1 MLSSIECGYCGFAVE
16 LAPDTTVD
24 RVACPYCHRAVQLPK
39 TDLETGSTFGAYRI
53 DKLLGVGGMGDVY
66 LAVQH
71 PINRKVALK
80 ILPSNLT
87 ADRDSLDRFFNEMRM
102 TAKFEHPNIV
112 AAIEAGKVGDLHYL
126 AMSYVDGQDLD
137 VILVK
142 DGVMAESQALGI
154 VRKVASALDYA
165 WNKGQVLHRDIKP
178 GNIMLDNSGEVRL
191 MDLGISKSLKDP
203 RSGGQTTAGY
213 VVGTPYYMS
222 PEQARGSNDLDFRSD
237 IYSLGATLYHMVTG
251 SEPFDNEDP
260 LVVMT
265 QHINEP
271 VPSPKEKNSALTNG
285 CCALLKRMLAKPQN
299 ERHETWQTLV
309 DDIDRVLDG
318 KMPSEAAVATP
329 NKMSNKKKS
338 LPAGAAGRAAGLKL
352 KVGAS
357 QAKRLR
363 GAATAPRL
371 MQATQ
376 PKNLSSR
383 LSIIRWLFIGVGL
396 VLLATFI
403 IIAISRDSNI
413 DQPIA
418 GPVTDGQTKA
428 PLLGT
433 PTTTLSYT
441 TLLRDIERAR
451 AFAQEQ
457 PKAYREILQRW
468 QALSSEAAN
477 TPHAKTVEQEIG
489 QASSRL
495 EQTRQSMLTS
505 LELVS
510 NELSAAGDYDS
521 AIAAVRDYNG
531 EFADET
537 RTERNKLE
545 QSLIESQALQA
556 SPPEPEPEPELELE
570 PETFPNIQF
579 IKWRDQAIAA
589 VLDLDIRQ
597 IKQELQ
603 AMNIAATVPGD
614 VDALELYEEIQKT
627 TTLPTLVLNGFR
639 RVEGKKT
646 RIRTTDGE
654 LSLDV
659 VKVEGDTI
667 KCTEEL
673 EFGHMPKNIKLTD
686 LSSTEMRKRLGR
698 REEPHLHIMRGLL
711 FLQENKEKL
720 AFNYFNRAATP
731 LASLLTERVLASHRA
746 GLEQEAVEALKS
758 VLARVNLS
766 PADLGS
772 PEKIQLAPNN
782 PGRLIT
788 ALDAFLN
795 RYGGTETAVN
805 VRPALE
811 SIRDRLQTQRPVPGP
826 GQNQPTAGPRV
837 KDLLVSAKR
846 VNQGQWKLRTSALL
860 KKLRQKNQNV
870 KNPKLWASVQFQPLR
885 NGEIGSVRMPIDGMT
900 NLSALSALD
909 GLVRVE
915 FYAWNSERVAVNPL
929 TPMRNKKLLEVTVS
943 NCKLRHLNH
952 LEGMPLQRLNV
963 SNNRII
969 DADSIADHKLEY
981 LNISDNP
988 LRSDFS
994 FAKMPLR
1001 SLDISRTEI
1010 AELKNLGGIQ
1020 TLTHLAIDGTPV
1032 RTLQNL
1038 AGLKLLSLSASG
1050 TKVASIESLTN
1061 MPLQHLNLADTQVHK
1076 FDVVAK
1082 FKLVGL
1088 DFSNTPFRN
1097 IDMLKSMPLESV
1109 TLNGCP
1115 ITRLRPIARKKI
1127 RYLAIS
1133 NTDVTSIL
1141 PVKTMPIEK
1150 LYISNTDVSDLSPL
1164 GGKKISVLHAEGC
1177 PITTLSSL
1185 ANCPI
1190 TELNIKNTAIKDLSA
1205 LMDMK
1210 LVSLNISG
1218 TRVTELEPLERTQLR
1233 NLTFSNYRPRRDDE
1247 ILRGIHTL
1255 VMLNSR
1261 TYRRRN

>member
-39 TDLETGSTFGAYRI
+39 TNLETGSTFGAYRI

-87 ADRDSLDRFFNEMRM
+87 TDRDSLDRFFNEMRM

-112 AAIEAGKVGDLHYL
+112 TAIEAGKVGDLHYL

-271 VPSPKEKNSALTNG
+271 VPSPKKKNSALTNG
-285 CCALLKRMLAKPQN
+285 CCALLKRMLAKPQS

-318 KMPSEAAVATP
+318 KMPSEAAVAVP
-329 NKMSNKKKS
+329 NKKKS
-338 LPAGAAGRAAGLKL
+338 RAAGRGAGPKLKL
-352 KVGAS
+352 GAD
-357 QAKRLR
+357 QAKKLR
-363 GAATAPRL
+363 GTSTVPRL

-376 PKNLSSR
+376 PKNSSSR
-383 LSIIRWLFIGVGL
+383 LRIIRWLVIGVG
-396 VLLATFI
+396 VALLATFI
-403 IIAISRDSNI
+403 IIAMSSDSNTG
-413 DQPIA
+413 PTPR
-418 GPVTDGQTKA
+418 PVTDGQTNP

-433 PTTTLSYT
+433 PTTTLAYA
-441 TLLRDIERAR
+441 TLLRDIERTR

-457 PKAYREILQRW
+457 PNAYREILQRW
-468 QALSSEAAN
+468 QALGSAAAN
-477 TPHAKTVEQEIG
+477 TPHAKTVKQEIG
-489 QASSRL
+489 RASSRL
-495 EQTRQSMLTS
+495 EQTRQSVLTT
-505 LELVS
+505 LELLA
-510 NELSAAGDYDS
+510 NGLSAAGDYDR
-521 AIAAVRDYNG
+521 AIATVRNYNG
-531 EFADET
+531 EFANET
-537 RTERNKLE
+537 RNERNKLE
-545 QSLIESQALQA
+545 QSLIESQALQV
-556 SPPEPEPEPELELE
+556 SPPEPEPE
-570 PETFPNIQF
+570 TFPNVQF
-579 IKWRDQAIAA
+579 IEWRDRAIGA

-603 AMNIAATVPGD
+603 AMDIAATVPGD
-614 VDALELYEEIQKT
+614 IDALELYEEIQKT
-627 TTLPTLVLNGFR
+627 TTLPTLVLDGFR

-646 RIRTTDGE
+646 RIITTDGD

-673 EFGHMPKNIKLTD
+673 EFGHMPKNIKLAD

-711 FLQENKEKL
+711 FLQESKEKP
-720 AFNYFNRAATP
+720 AFKYFNRAATP
-731 LASLLTERVLASHRA
+731 LASLLNERVLANQRA
-746 GLEQEAVEALKS
+746 AVEQEAVAALES

-766 PADLGS
+766 PADLGA
-772 PEKIQLAPNN
+772 PDQIQLAPNN
-782 PGRLIT
+782 ARRLLT

-795 RYGGTETAVN
+795 RYGGTEAAVH
-805 VRPALE
+805 VGPALE
-811 SIRDRLQTQRPVPGP
+811 SIRDRLQAQPQTPGP
-826 GQNQPTAGPRV
+826 GQNQPPAGPRV
-837 KDLLVSAKR
+837 KDLLVPVKR
-846 VNQGQWKLRTSALL
+846 VNQGQWKVRTSALL

-885 NGEIGSVRMPIDGMT
+885 NGEIGSVRMPIDGIT

-929 TPMRNKKLLEVTVS
+929 TSMRNKKLLEVTVS
-943 NCKLRHLNH
+943 NCNLRHLNH

-969 DADSIADHKLEY
+969 DADPIADHKLEY

-1001 SLDISRTEI
+1001 SLDISRTDI

-1020 TLTHLAIDGTPV
+1020 TLIYLWIDGTPV

-1038 AGLKLLSLSASG
+1038 AGLKLLRLSASG

-1076 FDVVAK
+1076 FDVIAR

-1088 DFSNTPFRN
+1088 DFSNTPFRD
-1097 IDMLKSMPLESV
+1097 IDMLKRMPLESV
-1109 TLNGCP
+1109 ALNGCP

-1127 RYLAIS
+1127 RYLAIR

-1141 PVKTMPIEK
+1141 SVKTMPVEE
-1150 LYISNTDVSDLSPL
+1150 LYISNTDISDLSPL
-1164 GGKKISVLHAEGC
+1164 DGKKISVLHAEGC
-1177 PITTLSSL
+1177 PIKTISSL

-1190 TELNIKNTAIKDLSA
+1190 TELNIKNTKVKDISA
-1205 LMDMK
+1205 LMDIK

-1218 TRVTELEPLERTQLR
+1218 TRVTDLSPLERTQLR
-1233 NLTFSNYRPRRDDE
+1233 TLTFSNYRPRRDDA

-1255 VMLNSR
+1255 IWLNGR
-1261 TYRRRN
+1261 IYRRRN

>member
-1 MLSSIECGYCGFAVE
+1 MLSSIECSYCGFAVE
-16 LAPDTTVD
+16 LAPETTVD
-24 RVACPYCHRAVQLPK
+24 RVVCPYCHRAVQLPK
-39 TDLETGSTFGAYRI
+39 TDLEAGSTFGAYRI

-87 ADRDSLDRFFNEMRM
+87 TDRDSLDRFFNEMRM

-112 AAIEAGKVGDLHYL
+112 TAIEAGKVGDLHYL

-137 VILVK
+137 IVLVK
-142 DGVMAESQALGI
+142 DGVMAESQALEI

-165 WNKGQVLHRDIKP
+165 WKKGEILHRDIKP

-203 RSGGQTTAGY
+203 RSAGQTTAGY

-222 PEQARGSNDLDFRSD
+222 PEQARGSSDLDFRSD

-271 VPSPKEKNSALTNG
+271 VPSPKKKNSALTNA
-285 CCALLKRMLAKPQN
+285 CCALLERMLAKSRD
-299 ERHETWQTLV
+299 ERHETWQTLI

-318 KMPSEAAVATP
+318 KMPSEAAAAVP
-329 NKMSNKKKS
+329 NRKKAH
-338 LPAGAAGRAAGLKL
+338 PAGTGRGAGPKL
-352 KVGAS
+352 KVGAG
-357 QAKRLR
+357 QAKKLR
-363 GAATAPRL
+363 GTATAPRFI
-371 MQATQ
+371 QAKQ
-376 PKNLSSR
+376 PKNSSSR
-383 LSIIRWLFIGVGL
+383 LSIIRWLVIGVGV

-403 IIAISRDSNI
+403 IVAMSSDT
-413 DQPIA
+413 
-418 GPVTDGQTKA
+418 GPKPKQVTAGQTNP
-428 PLLGT
+428 PLLDS
-433 PTTTLSYT
+433 PTTTLAYA

-457 PKAYREILQRW
+457 PNAYRKILQRW
-468 QALSSEAAN
+468 QALGNVAAN
-477 TPHAKTVEQEIG
+477 TPHAKTVEQAIARA
-489 QASSRL
+489 ASHL
-495 EQTRQSMLTS
+495 EQTRQSVLAS
-505 LELVS
+505 LELVAT
-510 NELSAAGDYDS
+510 ELSAAGDYDS

-531 EFADET
+531 ELANET
-537 RTERNKLE
+537 RNERNKLE
-545 QSLIESQALQA
+545 QSLIEAQALQE
-556 SPPEPEPEPELELE
+556 SPPNPELELE

-579 IKWRDQAIAA
+579 TEWRDRAIAA

-603 AMNIAATVPGD
+603 AMDIAATMPGD
-614 VDALELYEEIQKT
+614 IDAMELYEEIQKT
-627 TTLPTLVLNGFR
+627 TTLPTLVLDGFR

-646 RIRTTDGE
+646 RIITTDGD

-673 EFGHMPKNIKLTD
+673 EFGHMPKNIKLAD

-698 REEPHLHIMRGLL
+698 REEPHLHIIRGLL

-720 AFNYFNRAATP
+720 AFKYFNRAATP
-731 LASLLTERVLASHRA
+731 LASLLNERALANQRA
-746 GLEQEAVEALKS
+746 AVEQEAVAALES

-766 PADLGS
+766 PANLRTPD
-772 PEKIQLAPNN
+772 KIQLAPNN
-782 PGRLIT
+782 ARRLLT

-795 RYGGTETAVN
+795 RYANTEAAVN

-811 SIRDRLQTQRPVPGP
+811 SIRDRLQAQAQAPGP
-826 GQNQPTAGPRV
+826 GQNQSPAGGPRV
-837 KDLLVSAKR
+837 RDLLVPVNR
-846 VNQGQWKLRTSALL
+846 VNQGQWKVRTAALL
-860 KKLRQKNQNV
+860 KKLRQKNQSV
-870 KNPKLWASVQFQPLR
+870 KNPKLWANVQFQPLR
-885 NGEIGSVRMPIDGMT
+885 NGEIGSVRMPIDGIT

-909 GLVRVE
+909 SLVRVE
-915 FYAWNSERVAVNPL
+915 FYAWNSERAAVNPL
-929 TPMRNKKLLEVTVS
+929 TPIRDKKLLEVTVN
-943 NCKLRHLNH
+943 NCNLRHLNH
-952 LEGMPLQRLNV
+952 LEGMPLQHLNV

-969 DADSIADHKLEY
+969 DAGPIDDHKLES

-1010 AELKNLGGIQ
+1010 AELKNLGGIR
-1020 TLTHLAIDGTPV
+1020 TLTYLAIDETPV

-1038 AGLKLLSLSASG
+1038 AGLKLLKLSASG

-1076 FDVVAK
+1076 FNVIAK
-1082 FKLVGL
+1082 FKLVGI
-1088 DFSNTPFRN
+1088 DFSNTSFRN
-1097 IDMLKSMPLESV
+1097 IDMLKRMPLESV
-1109 TLNGCP
+1109 ALNGCP

-1141 PVKTMPIEK
+1141 PVKSMPIEEI
-1150 LYISNTDVSDLSPL
+1150 YISNTDVSDLSPL
-1164 GGKKISVLHAEGC
+1164 DGKKIRVLHAEGC
-1177 PITTLSSL
+1177 PITTISPL

-1218 TRVTELEPLERTQLR
+1218 TRVTHLEPLERTKLR
-1233 NLTFSNYRPRRDDE
+1233 NLSFSNYRPRRDDA
-1247 ILRGIHTL
+1247 ILRGINTL
-1255 VMLNSR
+1255 VMLNGR
-1261 TYRRRN
+1261 MYRRRN

>member
-1 MLSSIECGYCGFAVE
+1 MLSSIECGYCGFVVE

-80 ILPSNLT
+80 ILPSKLT

-112 AAIEAGKVGDLHYL
+112 TAIEAGKVDDLHYL

-137 VILVK
+137 VMLVK
-142 DGVMAESQALGI
+142 DGVMAEAQALEI

-165 WNKGQVLHRDIKP
+165 WKKGQVLHRDIKP

-213 VVGTPYYMS
+213 VIGTPYYMS

-271 VPSPKEKNSALTNG
+271 VPSPKKKNSALTNS
-285 CCALLKRMLAKPQN
+285 CCALLERMLAKPRN
-299 ERHETWQTLV
+299 ERHETWQTLI
-309 DDIDRVLDG
+309 DDIDRVLNG
-318 KMPSEAAVATP
+318 KMPSKPAVAAP
-329 NKMSNKKKS
+329 NKKKAVS
-338 LPAGAAGRAAGLKL
+338 AGAAGRAAGPKL
-352 KVGAS
+352 KVGAG
-357 QAKRLR
+357 QAKKLR
-363 GAATAPRL
+363 GAMTTPRL
-371 MQATQ
+371 TQTTQ

-383 LSIIRWLFIGVGL
+383 LVIIALLVFGVGV
-396 VLLATFI
+396 VLLVTFF
-403 IIAISRDSNI
+403 IAMSSDSNI
-413 DQPIA
+413 GPTT
-418 GPVTDGQTKA
+418 GPVTDGQTK
-428 PLLGT
+428 LLPPKT
-433 PTTTLSYT
+433 PTTTLPYA
-441 TLLRDIERAR
+441 TLVRDIGRAR
-451 AFAQEQ
+451 AFAQER
-457 PKAYREILQRW
+457 PDAYREILRRW
-468 QALSSEAAN
+468 QDLDHDAAN
-477 TPHAKTVEQEIG
+477 TPHAKTVEEEVG
-489 QASSRL
+489 RAGSRL
-495 EQTRQSMLTS
+495 EQARQSVLGS
-505 LELVS
+505 LELVA
-510 NELSAAGDYDS
+510 NQLSDSGDYDS

-531 EFADET
+531 ELANET
-537 RTERNKLE
+537 GNERHKLV

-556 SPPEPEPEPELELE
+556 SPPEPEPEPE
-570 PETFPNIQF
+570 TFPNVQF
-579 IKWRDQAIAA
+579 IEWRDQAIGA
-589 VLDLDIRQ
+589 VLDLDIRK
-597 IKQELQ
+597 IKQQLQ
-603 AMNIAATVPGD
+603 AMDIAATVPGD
-614 VDALELYEEIQKT
+614 VEALELYGEIQKT
-627 TTLPTLVLNGFR
+627 TALPTLVLDGFR

-646 RIRTTDGE
+646 RIITTDGE
-654 LSLDV
+654 ISLDV

-673 EFGHMPKNIKLTD
+673 EFGHMPKNIKFTE
-686 LSSTEMRKRLGR
+686 LSSTEKRKRLGR
-698 REEPHLHIMRGLL
+698 REEPHLDIMRGLL
-711 FLQENKEKL
+711 FLQGNKEKL
-720 AFNYFNRAATP
+720 AFKYFNRAATP
-731 LASLLTERVLASHRA
+731 LASLLTERVLADQRA
-746 GLEQEAVEALKS
+746 GVEQEAVAALES
-758 VLARVNLS
+758 VLARFNLS
-766 PADLGS
+766 PADLTA
-772 PEKIQLAPNN
+772 PDQIQLAPNN
-782 PGRLIT
+782 VPRLLT

-795 RYGGTETAVN
+795 RYGGTETAIP

-811 SIRDRLQTQRPVPGP
+811 SIRDRLQARPQAPGP
-826 GQNQPTAGPRV
+826 GEQNQPPAGPRV
-837 KDLLVSAKR
+837 EDLLVPVNR
-846 VNQGQWKLRTSALL
+846 VNQGQWKVRTSALL
-860 KKLRQKNQNV
+860 KKLRQKNQSV
-870 KNPKLWASVQFQPLR
+870 KNSKVWSNVQFQPLR
-885 NGEIGSVRMPIDGMT
+885 NGEIGSVRMQIDGIT
-900 NLSALSALD
+900 NLSALSTLD

-915 FYAWNSERVAVNPL
+915 FYAWNNERVAVNPV
-929 TPMRNKKLLEVTVS
+929 TPIRDKKLLEVTAH
-943 NCKLRHLNH
+943 NCNLRHLNH

-969 DADSIADHKLEY
+969 DADPIADHKLEY

-1001 SLDISRTEI
+1001 TLDISRTEI

-1020 TLTHLAIDGTPV
+1020 TLTYLAIDGTPV

-1038 AGLKLLSLSASG
+1038 AGLNLRSLSASG
-1050 TKVASIESLTN
+1050 TKVASIEPLAN
-1061 MPLQHLNLADTQVHK
+1061 MPLQNLNLADTEVHK
-1076 FDVVAK
+1076 FDVIAN

-1097 IDMLKSMPLESV
+1097 IDMLKRMPLESV
-1109 TLNGCP
+1109 KLNGCP

-1127 RYLAIS
+1127 RHLAIS
-1133 NTDVTSIL
+1133 NTEVTSIL
-1141 PVKTMPIEK
+1141 PVKTMPVEE
-1150 LYISNTDVSDLSPL
+1150 LYISNTDISDLSPL
-1164 GGKKISVLHAEGC
+1164 AGKKISILHAEGC
-1177 PITTLSSL
+1177 PITTISSL

-1190 TELNIKNTAIKDLSA
+1190 SELNIKSTKIKDISA

-1210 LVSLNISG
+1210 LVTLNISL
-1218 TRVTELEPLERTQLR
+1218 TRVTDLQPLTRTPLR
-1233 NLTFSNYRPRRDDE
+1233 NLTFREYRPRRDDKFLSD
-1247 ILRGIHTL
+1247 IRTL
-1255 VMLNSR
+1255 VMLNDR
-1261 TYRRRN
+1261 WYRRRN